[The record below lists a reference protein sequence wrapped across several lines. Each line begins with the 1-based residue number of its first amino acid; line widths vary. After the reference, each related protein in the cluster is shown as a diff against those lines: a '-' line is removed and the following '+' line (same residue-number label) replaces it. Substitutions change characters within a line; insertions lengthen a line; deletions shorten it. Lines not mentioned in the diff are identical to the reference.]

1 MRCILG
7 ENYCGYENALKKLGL
22 ATLEERREQMCL
34 KFAKQCLRLD
44 KMKGLF
50 PKNQS
55 DHAMKK
61 RNTEFYKVVKANTER
76 FKKSSIPA
84 MIRLL
89 NDYQRKKKD
98 TFHKLD
104 AMIAMPVNSV
114 SSSQYHCDNNKQ

>member
-7 ENYCGYENALKKLGL
+7 GNYCGYENALKKPGL

-55 DHAMKK
+55 DHVMKK
-61 RNTEFYKVVKANTER
+61 RNTEFYRVVKANTER
-76 FKKSSIPA
+76 FKRSSIPA

-89 NDYQRKKKD
+89 NDCQRKKKD
-98 TFHKLD
+98 TFNKLN
-104 AMIAMPVNSV
+104 AMPVNSV